1 MRRTLQAGGLGLVMA
16 WSMACGDVT
25 INGPDWPTW
34 PPTDKPANQVR
45 VPFEWRGQI
54 ASDRHIEIKGISGDI
69 RAVRAT
75 GSEVVVRATKI
86 GLPSDVSA
94 VSFDVVPHALGVTL
108 CAVYPDVAGQPSN
121 RCEPGLGGNMSVRDN
136 GHGVDVEFTVEVPDG
151 VIFVGRNVAGD
162 VVATG
167 LHSDAF
173 VSTTFGDAR
182 ISTTRIGSAKTVWGS
197 VIASIGLA
205 DWGRDLEFTTTTGDV
220 TVTIPAATNAR
231 VQASVMS
238 GNITSDFALTQSQ
251 PGDMRGTIGAGGP
264 LLKLSTMNGD
274 IALRR
279 SGG

>member
-1 MRRTLQAGGLGLVMA
+1 MRRTLQAGGIALVMA
-16 WSMACGDVT
+16 WSMACGDVN

-34 PPTDKPANQVR
+34 PPKDNPAGQVR
-45 VPFEWRGQI
+45 VPFEWQGQV
-54 ASDRHIEIKGISGDI
+54 APGRHIEIKGISGDI
-69 RAVRAT
+69 RAVRAA
-75 GSEVVVRATKI
+75 GSDVVVKANKI
-86 GLPSDVSA
+86 GQPSDVAA
-94 VSFDVVPHALGVTL
+94 VSIDVVSHALGVTL
-108 CAVYPDVAGQPSN
+108 CAVYPDVAGLPPNS
-121 RCEPGLGGNMSVRDN
+121 CEPGLGGNMSVRDN

-151 VIFVGRNVAGD
+151 VTFVGRNVTGD
-162 VVATG
+162 IVATG

-182 ISTTRIGSAKTVWGS
+182 VSTTRLATATSVSGS

-205 DWGRDLEFTTTTGDV
+205 DWGRNLEFTTMTGDV

-238 GNITSDFALTQSQ
+238 GSITSDFALTQGS
-251 PGDMRGTIGAGGP
+251 PRDRSGTIGGGGP

-279 SGG
+279 GG